1 MAGNGVTGFVQG
13 VDYRGVPVFADIRN
27 VAGTSWFAVTKID
40 VAEAMAPWR
49 VGALQLAGL
58 LVGLLAAVGTLFF
71 ALWQLRAKV
80 QYCLL
85 LEAATSRATSA
96 ARLAAIV
103 DGSQDAI
110 VATDNDGVVTA
121 WNPAAEHLHGYS
133 AEEMIGQ
140 TLARLIP
147 PGIGAGED
155 GILAVVREGGW
166 MAPYETVR
174 LTKDGRLVDVSLS
187 VSPIKDASGRIVGP
201 SRISRDITEQK
212 RVRREL
218 DRLRWMLSPP
228 AEGPSGEPLAQAP
241 VCRHAARNTARLILD
256 AAGDSLLA
264 EIAGGFHELMG
275 TCFAM
280 HEANGDLAYNEHVS
294 DWSRFL
300 DATAIRHC
308 ASAGDCQP
316 QACDR
321 WRFDGCSGKNAAL
334 ETMARGQ
341 PVDIE
346 RFDGTR
352 LYSVPIRAGGEVV
365 GSMSIGY
372 GDPPRDAA
380 QLARLAKKYGVEAEE
395 LGRHAEAYETRPLFI
410 VELAKQ
416 RLAGSARLLGEI
428 VQRSRGEALLRQARD
443 ELARSNRELE
453 RFAHIASHDLQEPLR
468 MVASYTQL
476 LAQRYHDQLDQ
487 DAHDFIN
494 YAVDGATR
502 MKQLIEDLLAYSRV
516 TARGLPAA
524 VVDTQNAFSLALRNL
539 EAAIGETNAE
549 VTGGDLPEVLA
560 DGSQIVQLF
569 QNLVG
574 NAIKFRT
581 PGVPPRVHTEARQA
595 PDYPRQWLFRVADNG
610 IGIDPKFFDRVFVI
624 FQRLHTRHEYPG
636 TGIGLALC
644 QRIVERHGGRIWI
657 ESEPGKGTAF
667 LFTLPEVDAEK
678 GG

>member
-1 MAGNGVTGFVQG
+1 RDGDAMLFLNDGRYSPHSAFHVRVPLTKRDVPTVMAGNGRTGFVQT

-27 VAGTSWFAVTKID
+27 VAGTAWFAVTKID

-155 GILAVVREGGW
+155 GILAVVRGGGW

-174 LTKDGRLVDVSLS
+174 LTKDGRPVDVSLS

-228 AEGPSGEPLAQAP
+228 SEGPSRKPLAQAP

-372 GDPPRDAA
+372 GDPPRDPAKLA
-380 QLARLAKKYGVEAEE
+380 QLAEKHGVEAPLLE
-395 LGRHAEAYETRPLFI
+395 RYAAAYETRPPLHHRAGQAAPGR
-410 VELAKQ
+410 VRPAAGRNCAAQPRRSAPPRNRRRTGAQQPRTRTLRPHRLA
-416 RLAGSARLLGEI
+416 RLAGTAAHGGQLHPTAGPSLPRPTRPGCARLHQLRRGWRHAHEAVDLG
-428 VQRSRGEALLRQARD
+428 SAGLLARD
-443 ELARSNRELE
+443 RPGAARRRS
-453 RFAHIASHDLQEPLR
+453 
-468 MVASYTQL
+468 
-476 LAQRYHDQLDQ
+476 
-487 DAHDFIN
+487 
-494 YAVDGATR
+494 
-502 MKQLIEDLLAYSRV
+502 
-516 TARGLPAA
+516 
-524 VVDTQNAFSLALRNL
+524 
-539 EAAIGETNAE
+539 
-549 VTGGDLPEVLA
+549 
-560 DGSQIVQLF
+560 
-569 QNLVG
+569 
-574 NAIKFRT
+574 
-581 PGVPPRVHTEARQA
+581 
-595 PDYPRQWLFRVADNG
+595 
-610 IGIDPKFFDRVFVI
+610 
-624 FQRLHTRHEYPG
+624 
-636 TGIGLALC
+636 
-644 QRIVERHGGRIWI
+644 
-657 ESEPGKGTAF
+657 
-667 LFTLPEVDAEK
+667 
-678 GG
+678 